1 MPRGKRKSV
10 FGFEHQLSKMIGTLQ
25 EQRKKHADALASI
38 DDLFAKI
45 GITTHLAGE
54 AAPARRGRPPGK
66 RGPGRPPKTAAT
78 AGAPVAKKGPG
89 PVKRGSFTTTGPES
103 ILAFVKAAGS
113 KGVGGAEITKHWKKE
128 GRGAGEYVIIG
139 KLVKDKK
146 LKTEKIEGGR
156 GSRYTVA

>member
-1 MPRGKRKSV
+1 
-10 FGFEHQLSKMIGTLQ
+10 MIDTLQ

-45 GITTHLAGE
+45 GITTHLAGDTE

-66 RGPGRPPKTAAT
+66 RGPGRPPGKREPGRPPQTAAT
-78 AGAPVAKKGPG
+78 AEAPVAKKGPG
-89 PVKRGSFTTTGPES
+89 RGKRGSFTTTGPES

-146 LKTEKIEGGR
+146 LKKEKIKDGR
-156 GSRYTVA
+156 GSRYTAA